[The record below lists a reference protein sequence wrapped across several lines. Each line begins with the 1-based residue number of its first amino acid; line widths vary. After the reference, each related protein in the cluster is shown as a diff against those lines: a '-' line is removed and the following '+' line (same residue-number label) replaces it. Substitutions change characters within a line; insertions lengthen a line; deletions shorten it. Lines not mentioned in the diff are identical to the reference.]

1 MILCL
6 ETSTAVCSVALVKDG
21 KVIALRESL
30 DGQNHAEKITVFI
43 DEVMKEANVSYRD
56 LDAVATSMGPGS
68 YTGLRIGVSTAKGLC
83 YAMEKPLIAVDTL
96 AAMAHGFN
104 DYKTTRLQDYKEVA
118 ETQRHRDAE
127 FKAQSSE
134 FKTQSSEF
142 KAQSSESILCPMID
156 ARRMEVY
163 SAFFNEQLERISETN
178 AIIIDENSFMEMKQ
192 NDHLYLFGDGADKL
206 ASLFENDENITVVER
221 FHCSAAYM
229 AELAD
234 KAFKNKDFVDTA
246 YFEPFYL
253 KNFVPGMPKV
263 KGLE

>member
-96 AAMAHGFN
+96 AAMAHGFK

-134 FKTQSSEF
+134 
-142 KAQSSESILCPMID
+142 SILCPMID

-163 SAFFNEQLERISETN
+163 SAFFNEKLERISETN

-192 NDHLYLFGDGADKL
+192 NSHLYLFGDGADKL

-234 KAFKNKDFVDTA
+234 KAFKNNDFVDTA

>member
-6 ETSTAVCSVALVKDG
+6 ETSTAVCSVALVENG

-30 DGQNHAEKITVFI
+30 DGQNHAEKITIFI

-96 AAMAHGFN
+96 AAMAHGFK

-134 FKTQSSEF
+134 FKTQSSE
-142 KAQSSESILCPMID
+142 SILCPMID

-163 SAFFNEQLERISETN
+163 SAFFNEKLERVSETS

-192 NDHLYLFGDGADKL
+192 NSHLYLFGDGADKL
-206 ASLFENDENITVVER
+206 ASLFENDDNITVVEK
-221 FHCSAAYM
+221 FHCSASYM

-234 KAFKNKDFVDTA
+234 RAFKNKDFVDTA

>member
-6 ETSTAVCSVALVKDG
+6 ETSTAVCSVALVENG
-21 KVIALRESL
+21 NVVALRESL
-30 DGQNHAEKITVFI
+30 DGQNHAEKITLFI
-43 DEVMKEANVSYRD
+43 DEVMKEAGVAYKD

-83 YAMEKPLIAVDTL
+83 YAMEKPLIAIDTL
-96 AAMAHGFN
+96 AAMAYGFEDN
-104 DYKTTRLQDYKEVA
+104 KTTRQQDNKLG
-118 ETQRHRDAE
+118 
-127 FKAQSSE
+127 
-134 FKTQSSEF
+134 
-142 KAQSSESILCPMID
+142 SILCPMID

-163 SAFFNEQLERISETN
+163 TAFFNEKLERTSETE
-178 AIIIDENSFMEMKQ
+178 ALVIDENSFMELEQ
-192 NDHLYLFGDGADKL
+192 DNHLYLFGDGADKL
-206 ASLFENDENITVVER
+206 AALFENDENITVVEK

-229 AELAD
+229 AKLAD
-234 KAFKNKDFVDTA
+234 EAFTNKQFVDTA

>member
-6 ETSTAVCSVALVKDG
+6 ETSTAVCSVALVENG
-21 KVIALRESL
+21 NVIALRESL

-83 YAMEKPLIAVDTL
+83 YAMEKPLIAIDTL
-96 AAMAHGFN
+96 AAMAQGFK
-104 DYKTTRLQDYKEVA
+104 DHKTTRPQDYKLGM
-118 ETQRHRDAE
+118 
-127 FKAQSSE
+127 
-134 FKTQSSEF
+134 
-142 KAQSSESILCPMID
+142 ILCPMID

-163 SAFFNEQLERISETN
+163 SSFFDNDLNKISDTR
-178 AIIIDENSFMEMKQ
+178 AIIIDENSFIEEKQ
-192 NDHLYLFGDGADKL
+192 NHHLYLFGDGADKL
-206 ASLFENDENITVVER
+206 ASLFENDDKITVVEN
-221 FHCSAAYM
+221 FHCSASYM

-234 KAFKNKDFVDTA
+234 KAFKNNDFVDTA

>member
-6 ETSTAVCSVALVKDG
+6 ETSTAVCSVALVENG

-96 AAMAHGFN
+96 AAMAYGF
-104 DYKTTRLQDYKEVA
+104 KDYKEVA

-127 FKAQSSE
+127 FRVQSSE
-134 FKTQSSEF
+134 FKVQSSEF

-163 SAFFNEQLERISETN
+163 SAFFNEKLERVSETN

-192 NDHLYLFGDGADKL
+192 NSHLYLFGDGADKL
-206 ASLFENDENITVVER
+206 ASLFENDDNITVVEK
-221 FHCSAAYM
+221 FHCSASYM

-234 KAFKNKDFVDTA
+234 RAFKNKDFVDTA

>member
-6 ETSTAVCSVALVKDG
+6 ETSTAVCSVALVENG
-21 KVIALRESL
+21 NVVALRESL
-30 DGQNHAEKITVFI
+30 DGQNHAEKITLFI
-43 DEVMKEANVSYRD
+43 DEVMKEAGIAYKD

-83 YAMEKPLIAVDTL
+83 YAMEKPLIAIDTL
-96 AAMAHGFN
+96 AAMACGFN
-104 DYKTTRLQDYKEVA
+104 DA
-118 ETQRHRDAE
+118 ETQRGKVTE
-127 FKAQSSE
+127 LMVGVNSQS
-134 FKTQSSEF
+134 QSQG
-142 KAQSSESILCPMID
+142 QSQQPTAILCPMID

-163 SAFFNEQLERISETN
+163 TAFFNEKLERTSETE
-178 AIIIDENSFMEMKQ
+178 ALVIDENSFMELKQ
-192 NDHLYLFGDGADKL
+192 NNHLYLFGDGADKL
-206 ASLFENDENITVVER
+206 AALFQNDENITVVEK

-229 AELAD
+229 ARLAD
-234 KAFKNKDFVDTA
+234 EAFTNKQFVDTA

>member
-6 ETSTAVCSVALVKDG
+6 ETSTAVCSVALVENG
-21 KVIALRESL
+21 NVIALRESL

-83 YAMEKPLIAVDTL
+83 YAMEKPLIAIDTL
-96 AAMAHGFN
+96 AAMAYGFK
-104 DYKTTRLQDYKEVA
+104 DYKTTGLQDYKLG
-118 ETQRHRDAE
+118 
-127 FKAQSSE
+127 
-134 FKTQSSEF
+134 
-142 KAQSSESILCPMID
+142 SILCPMID

-163 SAFFNEQLERISETN
+163 TAFFNDKLERTSETE
-178 AIIIDENSFMEMKQ
+178 ALVVDENSFMDMKQ
-192 NDHLYLFGDGADKL
+192 SHHLYLFGDGADKL
-206 ASLFENDENITVVER
+206 ASLFENDERITVVEK
-221 FHCSAAYM
+221 FHCSASYM
-229 AELAD
+229 AKLAD
-234 KAFKNKDFVDTA
+234 EAFKNNDFVDTA

-263 KGLE
+263 KGLN

>member
-6 ETSTAVCSVALVKDG
+6 ETSTAVCSVALVENG

-30 DGQNHAEKITVFI
+30 DGQNHAEKITIFI

-96 AAMAHGFN
+96 AAMAYGFK
-104 DYKTTRLQDYKEVA
+104 DYKTTRLQDYKL
-118 ETQRHRDAE
+118 
-127 FKAQSSE
+127 
-134 FKTQSSEF
+134 
-142 KAQSSESILCPMID
+142 ESTDILCPMID

-192 NDHLYLFGDGADKL
+192 NNHLYFFGDGADKL
-206 ASLFENDENITVVER
+206 VSLFENDENITVVEK

-234 KAFKNKDFVDTA
+234 KAFKNNDFVDTA

>member
-6 ETSTAVCSVALVKDG
+6 ETSTAVCSVALVENDN
-21 KVIALRESL
+21 VVALRESL
-30 DGQNHAEKITVFI
+30 DGQNHAEKITLFI
-43 DEVMKEANVSYRD
+43 DEVMKEAGIAYKD

-83 YAMEKPLIAVDTL
+83 YAMEKPLIAIDTL
-96 AAMAHGFN
+96 AAMAYGFN
-104 DYKTTRLQDYKEVA
+104 DA
-118 ETQRHRDAE
+118 ETQRGKVTE
-127 FKAQSSE
+127 LMVGVNSQSQG
-134 FKTQSSEF
+134 QS
-142 KAQSSESILCPMID
+142 QSQQPTAILCPMID

-163 SAFFNEQLERISETN
+163 TAFFNEKLERTSETE
-178 AIIIDENSFMEMKQ
+178 ALVIDENSFMELKQ
-192 NDHLYLFGDGADKL
+192 NNHLYLFGDGADKL
-206 ASLFENDENITVVER
+206 ADLFQNDENITVVEK

-229 AELAD
+229 ARLAD
-234 KAFKNKDFVDTA
+234 EAFTNKQFVDTA

>member
-6 ETSTAVCSVALVKDG
+6 ETSTAVCSVSLVNNG
-21 KVIALRESL
+21 NVVALRESL
-30 DGQNHAEKITVFI
+30 DGQNHAEKITIFI
-43 DEVMKEANVSYRD
+43 DEVMKEAGVAYKD

-83 YAMEKPLIAVDTL
+83 YAMEKPLIAIDTL
-96 AAMAHGFN
+96 AAMAYGFE
-104 DYKTTRLQDYKEVA
+104 DYKTTRLQDYK
-118 ETQRHRDAE
+118 
-127 FKAQSSE
+127 F
-134 FKTQSSEF
+134 
-142 KAQSSESILCPMID
+142 ESTDILCPMID

-163 SAFFNEQLERISETN
+163 TAFFNDKLERTSETE
-178 AIIIDENSFMEMKQ
+178 ALVVDENSFMDLKQ
-192 NDHLYLFGDGADKL
+192 SNHLYLFGDGADKL
-206 ASLFENDENITVVER
+206 ASLFENEENITVVEK

-229 AELAD
+229 AKLAD
-234 KAFKNKDFVDTA
+234 EAFKNKQFVDVA